1 MGAPICRAMAMNSEL
16 ELLRIFRAAA
26 EASSFRD
33 AAVRLGSS
41 PQAVTRAIQSLESH
55 YGELLF
61 HRNTRQM
68 RITGFG
74 EALLARLRPALEQF
88 DAVWQ
93 SRGTGLQESVSGT
106 VRVSAPQSLGVR
118 AILPALKQVAAVH
131 PGVTLDVR
139 LSDRIS
145 DAVDEKIDVGLR
157 VGFMHDNRF
166 VARKAAD
173 MRLFTVA
180 SPALIRDRGLPADMD
195 ALSTLPVTASLDPN
209 TGRPWPWYFRSG
221 RQWTPAH
228 PALVAD
234 DADLEMGAVLE
245 GIAFGQIADYM
256 AAPHIARGELVRV
269 LREEEP
275 EPWGLYVY
283 RPQRGPVAP
292 RVRVVFDALVDAVAT
307 LAASLPEPDARAGR
321 TRKRRS

>member
-1 MGAPICRAMAMNSEL
+1 MNSEL

-26 EASSFRD
+26 ESSSFRD
-33 AAVRLGSS
+33 AAVRLGAS
-41 PQAVTRAIQSLESH
+41 PQAVTRAIQALESH

-74 EALLARLRPALEQF
+74 EGLLTRLRPALEQF
-88 DAVWQ
+88 DEVWRA
-93 SRGTGLQESVSGT
+93 RGTGLQEAVRGT
-106 VRVSAPQSLGVR
+106 VRVSAPQSLGLR
-118 AILPALKQVAAVH
+118 AILPALKQVATLH
-131 PGVTLDVR
+131 PAVTLDVR

-180 SPALIRDRGLPADMD
+180 SPTLISARGAPADID

-209 TGRPWPWYFRSG
+209 TGRPWPWYFTSG
-221 RQWTPAH
+221 RQWIPAN
-228 PALVAD
+228 PAVVAD
-234 DADLEMGAVLE
+234 DADLEMGAVLG
-245 GIAFGQIADYM
+245 GIAFGQLADYM
-256 AAPHIARGELVRV
+256 AAPFIARGELVRV
-269 LREEEP
+269 LTDEEP

-292 RVRVVFDALVDAVAT
+292 RVRAVFDAILESVAA
-307 LAASLPEPDARAGR
+307 LATAPPEPATSSSRARNRA
-321 TRKRRS
+321 T